1 MLNGVFLQHKI
12 IMLAISSFANNNS
25 RKSVAWQN
33 FYKVNKCKKKPAES
47 GLVELLQSGH
57 QVACL
62 PDFLRRAMKPTRPRP
77 ASSMAYV
84 SGSGTAATGE
94 AKVPVKVE

>member
-1 MLNGVFLQHKI
+1 MITGVFLQHKI
-12 IMLAISSFANNNS
+12 IMLAISCFANNNLLET
-25 RKSVAWQN
+25 VAVQN
-33 FYKVNKCKKKPAES
+33 LCGVKKCKKKPAES
-47 GLVELLQSGH
+47 GLVEMLQSGS
-57 QVACL
+57 QAACL